1 MSTFKRQ
8 VPKMGYFPSTNTKP
22 VMRKGVATTR
32 RYLTVPLCRRL
43 VVVLVIPARCSS
55 AGKKDGATTPRR
67 AIVRVEYVEF
77 RPDKAAKKPHS
88 DRFAFF
94 AFFFPYV
101 RVKCRIRIQGGP
113 AGLGGPGRDL
123 RLICCYIYIRYCKA
137 GT

>member
-1 MSTFKRQ
+1 
-8 VPKMGYFPSTNTKP
+8 
-22 VMRKGVATTR
+22 
-32 RYLTVPLCRRL
+32 

-67 AIVRVEYVEF
+67 AIVRVEF

-101 RVKCRIRIQGGP
+101 RVKLRVEYEYKGGRR
-113 AGLGGPGRDL
+113 AWVGLVA
-123 RLICCYIYIRYCKA
+123 I
-137 GT
+137 